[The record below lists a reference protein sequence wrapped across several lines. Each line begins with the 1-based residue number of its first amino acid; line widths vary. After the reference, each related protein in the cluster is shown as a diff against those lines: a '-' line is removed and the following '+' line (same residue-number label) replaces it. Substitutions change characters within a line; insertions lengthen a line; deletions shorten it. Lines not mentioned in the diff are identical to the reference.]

1 MKMNTMIEKEDRMMI
16 MIEKEDRM
24 MTMIEGNQKDNL
36 VINTRI
42 VDIVQMKKMID
53 IMIDIHLKNNN
64 NYKENPPK
72 TTEIEMMSTILLKN
86 LKKINIKESNPKE
99 MLQIVTVVK
108 MIIMMITIPLVNK
121 RNTLLLE
128 KVDCLRVLNLKMTF
142 IHLKR

>member
-99 MLQIVTVVK
+99 ML
-108 MIIMMITIPLVNK
+108 
-121 RNTLLLE
+121 
-128 KVDCLRVLNLKMTF
+128 
-142 IHLKR
+142 